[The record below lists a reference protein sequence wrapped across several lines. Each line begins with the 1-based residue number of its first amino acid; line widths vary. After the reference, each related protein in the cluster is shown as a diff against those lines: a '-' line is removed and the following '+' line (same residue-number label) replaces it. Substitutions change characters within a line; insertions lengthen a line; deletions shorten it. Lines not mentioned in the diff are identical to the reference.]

1 MNYIGMDLHQKTT
14 TWFACDQDGQRV
26 GSGKVDSSLEG
37 WRSVVQRVGPQLQ
50 VAIETG
56 SITWFCVEQ
65 LRTLGVEPTVVD
77 ARHFKLIAESRKKSD
92 RRDART
98 LALAL
103 RDGTAQ
109 RCTVAVPSERA
120 RQGRSLLQA
129 RKTIVEQGTQSRN
142 AIKGLLRGCGCT
154 LAAAL
159 WRHPEQLRETLQD
172 LERVPSW
179 MRPQL
184 LAHYSV
190 WLETQRQRALLDEQI
205 QDELVLWPDAQHLQS
220 LPGFGPLVTLA
231 VASALDDPHRFAR
244 GRQVGSYAGLV
255 PSVRNSGDSVR
266 HGGITHQGRSLLR
279 HALTQAAHS
288 ALRGRALA
296 ERHRTWAR
304 SLDARRGRQ
313 VAVIALARRLLV
325 IAHQMWL
332 TGELYDPKH
341 RSTPTAP
348 TALAA

>member
-1 MNYIGMDLHQKTT
+1 MIYIGMDLHQKTT
-14 TWFACDQDGQRV
+14 TWFACDEIGQRV
-26 GSGKVDSSLEG
+26 GSGKVDSNGEG
-37 WRSVVQRVGPQLQ
+37 WKSVTDRFGSAVQ

-65 LRTLGVEPTVVD
+65 LRSLGIEPTVVD

-98 LALAL
+98 LAFAL
-103 RDGTAQ
+103 RDGTAEQ
-109 RCTVAVPSERA
+109 CTVAVPSER
-120 RQGRSLLQA
+120 GRRGRALLQA

-159 WRHPEQLRETLQD
+159 WRHPEQLRKALSELQ
-172 LERVPSW
+172 RVPAW
-179 MRPQL
+179 MQPL
-184 LAHYSV
+184 LDAHYSV
-190 WLETQRQRALLDEQI
+190 WIETQRQRAQLDKQI
-205 QDELVLWPDAQHLQS
+205 SDELALWPDAQHLQT

-231 VASALDDPHRFAR
+231 VASGLDDPRRFAR

-255 PSVRNSGDSVR
+255 PSVRNSGDSTR
-266 HGGITHQGRSLLR
+266 HGGITHQGRSLMR

-288 ALRGRALA
+288 ALRGHTLAACHRA
-296 ERHRTWAR
+296 WAR

-325 IAHQMWL
+325 IAHKMWL
-332 TGELYDPKH
+332 TGELYDHTH
-341 RSTPTAP
+341 RSTPTA
-348 TALAA
+348 LAA

>member
-1 MNYIGMDLHQKTT
+1 MIYVGMDLHQKTT
-14 TWFACDQDGQRV
+14 TWFACDQEGQRV
-26 GSGKVDSSLEG
+26 GSGKVDSTSEG
-37 WRSVVQRVGPQLQ
+37 WHSVLLRVGPQVQ

-56 SITWFCVEQ
+56 STTWYCVEQ
-65 LRTLGVEPTVVD
+65 LRALGVEPTVVD

-98 LALAL
+98 LAFAL

-109 RCTVAVPSERA
+109 QCTVAVPSERA
-120 RQGRSLLQA
+120 RQGRALLQA

-159 WRHPEQLRETLQD
+159 WRHPEQLHKALNELQ
-172 LERVPSW
+172 RVPTW
-179 MRPQL
+179 MRPL
-184 LAHYSV
+184 LDAHYTV
-190 WLETQRQRALLDEQI
+190 WLEAQRQRALLDKQI
-205 QDELVLWPDAQHLQS
+205 GAELALWPDAQHLQT

-231 VASALDDPHRFAR
+231 VASALDDPRRFAR

-255 PSVRNSGDSVR
+255 PSVRNTGDNPR
-266 HGGITHQGRSLLR
+266 HGRITHQGRSLLR

-288 ALRGRALA
+288 ALRSHALA
-296 ERHRTWAR
+296 ARDRAWAR

-332 TGELYDPKH
+332 TGELYDPAH
-341 RSTPTAP
+341 RSAP

>member
-1 MNYIGMDLHQKTT
+1 MIYIGMDLHQKTT
-14 TWFACDQDGQRV
+14 TWFACDDDGQRA
-26 GSGKVDSSLEG
+26 GSGKVESSNEG
-37 WRSVVQRVGPQLQ
+37 WKSVTDRFGSTGTEVR

-65 LRTLGVEPTVVD
+65 LRSLGIEPTVVD

-98 LALAL
+98 LAFAL
-103 RDGTAQ
+103 LNGTAQ
-109 RCTVAVPSERA
+109 QCTVAVPSERA
-120 RQGRSLLQA
+120 RRGRSLLQA

-159 WRHPEQLRETLQD
+159 WRHPEQLRQALDELQ
-172 LERVPSW
+172 RVPDW
-179 MRPQL
+179 MRAL
-184 LAHYSV
+184 LNGHYGV
-190 WLETQRQRALLDEQI
+190 WLETQRQRALLDKQI
-205 QDELVLWPDAQHLQS
+205 QDELALWPDAKHLQT
-220 LPGFGPLVTLA
+220 LPGFGPLVTIA
-231 VASALDDPHRFAR
+231 VASAIDDPRRFAR
-244 GRQVGSYAGLV
+244 GRQVGSYAGVV
-255 PSVRNSGDSVR
+255 PSVRNSGDSTR

-288 ALRGRALA
+288 ALRGHALA
-296 ERHRTWAR
+296 ERHKTWAR

-313 VAVIALARRLLV
+313 VAVIALARRLLI

-341 RSTPTAP
+341 CSTP